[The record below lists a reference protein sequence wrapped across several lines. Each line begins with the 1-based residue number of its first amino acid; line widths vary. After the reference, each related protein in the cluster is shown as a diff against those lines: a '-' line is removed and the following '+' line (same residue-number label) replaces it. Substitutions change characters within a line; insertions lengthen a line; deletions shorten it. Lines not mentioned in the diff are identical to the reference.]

1 MRYICKSI
9 RRNVIP
15 AIKSHIQKQ
24 GGNIKED
31 GNEKE
36 CRVWYLDSQRHELN
50 RNHNFFLRIREEQNR
65 YDIALKCRHPDRY
78 ISASYDLS
86 HPADHHRLKFKG
98 FKFEEDIT
106 TPFYSKFSSQAKF
119 GDHKKPELKTFQDIV
134 SDPIQFKESQRKSW
148 DIVSEGVAKMVE
160 DF

>member
-1 MRYICKSI
+1 M
-9 RRNVIP
+9 
-15 AIKSHIQKQ
+15 
-24 GGNIKED
+24 
-31 GNEKE
+31 
-36 CRVWYLDSQRHELN
+36 
-50 RNHNFFLRIREEQNR
+50 REEQNR
-65 YDIALKCRHPDRY
+65 YDITLKCRHPDRY

-86 HPADHHRLKFKG
+86 HPADYHRLKFKG